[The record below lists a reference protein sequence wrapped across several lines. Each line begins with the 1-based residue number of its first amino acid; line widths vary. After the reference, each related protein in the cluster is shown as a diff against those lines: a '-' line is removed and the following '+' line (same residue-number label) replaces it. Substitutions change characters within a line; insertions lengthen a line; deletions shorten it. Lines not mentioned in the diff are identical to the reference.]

1 MLPHQSFKKTDIRHS
16 LTHFAKTIFK
26 GMSFPIRHEF
36 PFFVLFFLLITLST
50 FKYFIAGVMGLD
62 LDPIVFKDFARG
74 LSTSYIFTAIISC
87 TGKQW
92 LKIVFYAIGLSLFGL
107 NVFWS
112 SISSYS
118 RKSSHLLEKPTAGR
132 QRNSYPPICFPGT
145 ALSQL

>member
-74 LSTSYIFTAIISC
+74 LSISYIFTAIISC

-92 LKIVFYAIGLSLFGL
+92 LKIVFYAIGLSRDSRYL
-107 NVFWS
+107 VWI
-112 SISSYS
+112 SI
-118 RKSSHLLEKPTAGR
+118 
-132 QRNSYPPICFPGT
+132 
-145 ALSQL
+145 